1 MEFMAKKC
9 LILST
14 LANLLDYLCVMQ
26 VICESLHTSAHEL
39 QQVVTLPAYSFHGV
53 RIKMPLA
60 SGNETVD
67 LKELPPLEVFFGHSP
82 KMAAAY
88 EKLQRVASTDVP
100 VLIQGESGTGK
111 EILAKLL
118 HAFSKRSN
126 FPWVKVTCPAIPLP
140 LIESELFGYE
150 KGAFT
155 GAHATKRGRVELA
168 HEGTLFLDEV
178 GSLDVTVQA
187 KLLQLLQDGN
197 FMRVGAQDAR
207 QVDTRLVTAARGSLR
222 ERVDDGSF
230 RLDFFYR
237 INAVTIELPP
247 LRQRVVDLP
256 MLIGY
261 FFEVHSKALRQTP
274 KPLSRELMRMM
285 ERYHWPGNIR
295 QLENMI
301 RNYVLI
307 GSEDALFSEM
317 VPAAQAR
324 LTTEIDLA
332 NPISLKEITRAA
344 TQDLEREIILRVLQA
359 NGWNRSKTAK
369 WLQMSYR
376 SLLYKLQE
384 FNIGSLQGKNQE
396 TSHAGEVHDRRTSEQ
411 IEEFAPMLHQ

>member
-1 MEFMAKKC
+1 
-9 LILST
+9 
-14 LANLLDYLCVMQ
+14 
-26 VICESLHTSAHEL
+26 
-39 QQVVTLPAYSFHGV
+39 
-53 RIKMPLA
+53 MPLA
-60 SGNETVD
+60 SANETVD
-67 LKELPPLEVFFGHSP
+67 LRELPPVEVIFGRSA
-82 KMAAAY
+82 KMAVAQ
-88 EKLQRVASTDVP
+88 EKLQRVAGTDVP

-111 EILAKLL
+111 EIVAKML
-118 HAFSKRSN
+118 HVLSRRAN
-126 FPWVKVTCPAIPLP
+126 FPWIKVTCPAIPLP

-197 FMRVGAQDAR
+197 FTRVGAQDSR
-207 QVDTRLVTAARGSLR
+207 QVDTRLVTAARGNLR
-222 ERVDDGSF
+222 QQIDDGSF
-230 RLDFFYR
+230 RLDFFFR

-247 LRQRVVDLP
+247 LRQRIVDLP

-261 FFEVHSKALRQTP
+261 FFEIHSKALRLTP
-274 KPLSRELMRMM
+274 KPLSREMMRMM
-285 ERYHWPGNIR
+285 EHYHWPGNIR
-295 QLENMI
+295 QLENMV

-307 GSEDALFSEM
+307 GSEDALMSEM

-332 NPISLKEITRAA
+332 SPISLKEITRAA

-359 NGWNRSKTAK
+359 NGWNRCKTAK
-369 WLQMSYR
+369 WLKISYR

-384 FNIGSLQGKNQE
+384 FHIGSMPGSGHETRPTGATPLQERSGGMQEPVFEKIEPPENGKSN
-396 TSHAGEVHDRRTSEQ
+396 AQ
-411 IEEFAPMLHQ
+411 IH